1 MPGSELLKETLNM
14 YSEISLIYVVNAC
27 KLLVQ
32 EGVPNDLEKLM
43 DRVNKLKTLGELI
56 NRALDAMYAAED
68 LDMRDFGDLEEGL

>member
-32 EGVPNDLEKLM
+32 EGIPNDLEKLM